1 MPMWF
6 WFLKRFSLRWLVVE
20 CEIYLQLLVGGS
32 SRSPRYQTRLQ
43 NLTDQRQ
50 RQPTST
56 ARLVNALVTDTS
68 LLYQSHLIRPQ
79 MATPAIDQTYG
90 QRSVFGVLATAPVDD
105 DIECED
111 EQDALAYLMLVRSE
125 ANKIPHVMVAPR
137 PGPQAF
143 PPGYAEAK
151 EKKEEAKESRR
162 KRTKRRQRHWDDQD
176 DVAPGDANGSGAKR
190 RRTAELSYDEVSYD
204 DLYDE
209 RAGDINKE
217 DKRETVDERHTAQ
230 TEAGEEEGDYKNK
243 EYDEAEAE
251 DGNEASTYHRQA
263 LYETGVGDARGY
275 YHDGAYVA
283 AEDTRSAENGGDDPA
298 SSESAFSTAYR
309 ARLLAHFTDMRAH
322 LIALSGTADG
332 GDDTEVGPLSVRSG
346 VFKHW
351 LHLLRTTD
359 PRPAQVAAMD
369 KVSVL
374 RLLRIVQRGL
384 EAGASTSS
392 RSSRAGRFVRT
403 LAGGPGQ
410 LDMSPRTILWL
421 WALFSRLPGRG
432 ELDYREV
439 GYIRDVAK
447 QAVMRLAHLSY
458 DMSGADASGGDEG
471 EEGEGDE
478 GDGHADGE
486 HGQND
491 ELAENG
497 VHPDSTHDAELDAE
511 DIAMDI
517 DSEPEEDKEEK
528 IATANMAA
536 SATNADTQGE
546 AETIDKAAESL
557 EDTEM
562 QQRAA
567 LEMVL
572 AVAGEFYGQRD
583 LLAFRSPWAAA
594 AN

>member
-1 MPMWF
+1 
-6 WFLKRFSLRWLVVE
+6 
-20 CEIYLQLLVGGS
+20 
-32 SRSPRYQTRLQ
+32 
-43 NLTDQRQ
+43 
-50 RQPTST
+50 
-56 ARLVNALVTDTS
+56 
-68 LLYQSHLIRPQ
+68 
-79 MATPAIDQTYG
+79 MATPAVDQTYG
-90 QRSVFGVLATAPVDD
+90 QRSVFGSLGHTATAPVDD

-162 KRTKRRQRHWDDQD
+162 KRNKRRQRHWDDQD
-176 DVAPGDANGSGAKR
+176 DVAPGDANEDGAKR

-209 RAGDINKE
+209 RAGDINNEEKE
-217 DKRETVDERHTAQ
+217 EKVGERNTAQ
-230 TEAGEEEGDYKNK
+230 KGTEEGEYDCKNEESDEEEP
-243 EYDEAEAE
+243 E
-251 DGNEASTYHRQA
+251 DDNEASTYHRQA

-283 AEDTRSAENGGDDPA
+283 AEETSSAESGGDDPA

-309 ARLLAHFTDMRAH
+309 ERLLAHFTDMRAH
-322 LIALSGTADG
+322 LTALSGTADG

-346 VFKHW
+346 VFKNW
-351 LHLLRTTD
+351 LHLLRTID

-410 LDMSPRTILWL
+410 LDMSPRTIRWL
-421 WALFSRLPGRG
+421 WALFSRLPDRG

-458 DMSGADASGGDEG
+458 DMSGVDASGGDEG
-471 EEGEGDE
+471 DHNGEEAEYEYEGDE
-478 GDGHADGE
+478 GDEEDGHADGE
-486 HGQND
+486 HAG
-491 ELAENG
+491 NG
-497 VHPDSTHDAELDAE
+497 LRPDSTHDAELDAE

-517 DSEPEEDKEEK
+517 DSEQEEDKEEETTS
-528 IATANMAA
+528 ANTAAVGKTA
-536 SATNADTQGE
+536 ETQGK
-546 AETIDKAAESL
+546 AGTIDSFADSS
-557 EDTEM
+557 EDLEM

-583 LLAFRSPWAAA
+583 LLAFRSPWTAA